1 MPDYDPQNVLIG
13 VGRLLVDASSVGYT
27 SGGVVVIKTADR
39 MDKEVDQ
46 SYAPVG
52 VHKIRESF
60 EIRTMLAEATLENL
74 KTIWEQSV
82 AIEEGVGARTLYWG
96 MNEDVVEHTLEFRGK
111 SPDGFDR
118 IFSVYKAVVWESGE
132 LIHQKDALTTV
143 PVTFRVLPDITKDA
157 GKEYGD
163 IVDELFASPDIS
175 IFDTVSVVEDVS
187 IATT

>member
-13 VGRLLVDASSVGYT
+13 VGKLSVDAASMGYT

-60 EIRTMLAEATLENL
+60 EIRTQLAEATLENL
-74 KTIWEQSV
+74 KIIWEQSV
-82 AIEEGVGARTLYWG
+82 AIDEGTPGERKLFWG
-96 MNEDVVEHTLEFRGK
+96 MNEDVVEHTAEFRGK
-111 SPDGFDR
+111 SPEGFDR
-118 IFSVYKAVVWESGE
+118 IFTVYKAVIWESGE
-132 LIHQKDALTTV
+132 LIHQKDALTVV
-143 PVTFRVLPDITKDA
+143 PVTFRVLPDTTKET

-163 IVDELFASPDIS
+163 ITDI
-175 IFDTVSVVEDVS
+175 T
-187 IATT
+187 A